1 MESVGV
7 INKSELIDFR
17 DGVEADHAYIYS
29 SWLQGLRYANDYFEL
44 IEKSAYFEHQ
54 HARIEA
60 ILKDF
65 EVTVRIAC
73 LRDDPSV
80 ILGYCVYKNDR
91 LDFVLVKNR
100 WRGIGLARD
109 LVPAGIATTTHLT
122 KTGTSILKK
131 HPNVRFNPY
140 IE

>member
-1 MESVGV
+1 MEAAGV

-17 DGVEADHAYIYS
+17 DGVDADHAYIYS

-54 HARIEA
+54 HKLIED
-60 ILKDF
+60 ILNDF

-73 LRDDPSV
+73 LREDPSV
-80 ILGYCVYKNDR
+80 ILAYAVYKNDR
-91 LDFVLVKNR
+91 LDWVLVKSR

-109 LVPAGIATTTHLT
+109 LVPPGITSVSHVT
-122 KTGTSILKK
+122 KVGQSLLRK
-131 HPNVRFNPY
+131 HPTIRFNPY
-140 IE
+140 IS